1 MMAATVK
8 TCQIHTAGV
17 VVSTYPCVK
26 AKPEPSAYK
35 KSLETIVSIDAYSI
49 LKSVIVRQSQAISYG
64 KGIKGCNETALKEKS
79 QTCAVHQPS

>member
-8 TCQIHTAGV
+8 TCQIHMAGV

-26 AKPEPSAYK
+26 AKPEPSAYT
-35 KSLETIVSIDAYSI
+35 KSLEMIVSINADSI
-49 LKSVIVRQSQAISYG
+49 LEKSVRQSQAISYG
-64 KGIKGCNETALKEKS
+64 KGIKGCNEMALKERS